1 MKPSN
6 IVDLKTARVLR
17 RGTQRIDEIRKGA
30 KEGLADA
37 LRANVVS
44 LNGRELM
51 MLRDNIAAFA
61 RILLL
66 TSAEGRAHIER
77 AIKDKQD
84 KARREGRKATRTEL
98 DAAARSAAR
107 VIIATGQRITFA
119 LSKT

>member
-44 LNGRELM
+44 LNGREL
-51 MLRDNIAAFA
+51 
-61 RILLL
+61 
-66 TSAEGRAHIER
+66 
-77 AIKDKQD
+77 Q
-84 KARREGRKATRTEL
+84 
-98 DAAARSAAR
+98 R
-107 VIIATGQRITFA
+107 VPVIMVHS
-119 LSKT
+119 LNV